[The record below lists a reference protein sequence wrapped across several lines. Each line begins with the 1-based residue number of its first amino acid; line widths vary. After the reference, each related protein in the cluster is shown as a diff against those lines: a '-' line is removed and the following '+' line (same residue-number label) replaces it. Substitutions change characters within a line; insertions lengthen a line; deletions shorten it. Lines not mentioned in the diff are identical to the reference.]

1 MAKMEPLGGG
11 GGNRSEEGVSI
22 KGQSQ
27 CGTWSS
33 EYRLGVHLADR
44 PLSGV

>member
-1 MAKMEPLGGG
+1 MAKMEPWG

-22 KGQSQ
+22 KGHSQ

-33 EYRLGVHLADR
+33 EYRLGVHLADT

>member
-1 MAKMEPLGGG
+1 MNGKNGTVVG